1 MLLLL
6 WLLVRAAGPEIDS
19 SIPQRALMGLR
30 AVGSHLSSLDASILL
45 PLLACEALVQCSK
58 ALKWTAILR
67 SAHPVRYLN
76 ALRGIVVGAAATHL
90 VPLRLDEVLRA
101 GVVSRRENI
110 PAATVFGTVVLD
122 RIIELGLL
130 GLVVGIL
137 SLLTGE
143 LPPLF
148 GKAVMLLSF
157 GTLVAI
163 VGCLGLVAWRAP
175 IIALLPENRIGQK
188 LSSVLT
194 GLAEGLRSI
203 PRGRDLALL
212 LLGAVGEWGATI
224 MFYALILT
232 SAGLDSTAALSL
244 LLAVGNTLSYALP
257 NLPAALGVFELI
269 QGGMI
274 EAVAGL
280 DPARAAA
287 LALSAHAVLMI
298 PVTITGLI
306 VGFFEWRH
314 RTPTRPSPPSEC

>member
-1 MLLLL
+1 M
-6 WLLVRAAGPEIDS
+6 WLLVRAAGTDGDASIA
-19 SIPQRALMGLR
+19 SIPHRALLGLQ
-30 AVGSHLSSLDASILL
+30 AVGSQLASLNAALIL

-101 GVVSRRENI
+101 GVVSRREKI

-130 GLVVGIL
+130 GLIVASL

-148 GKAVMLLSF
+148 GKAVTLL
-157 GTLVAI
+157 G
-163 VGCLGLVAWRAP
+163 VGFVLALACCLGLLAWRKRV
-175 IIALLPENRIGQK
+175 IALLPENRLGQK
-188 LSSVLT
+188 LSSALE
-194 GLAEGLRSI
+194 GLAEGLGSI
-203 PRGRDLALL
+203 PRGRDFTLL
-212 LLGAVGEWGATI
+212 LLGAIGEWGATI
-224 MFYALILT
+224 LFYGLIL
-232 SAGLDSTAALSL
+232 SGAGLDSTAALSL

-314 RTPTRPSPPSEC
+314 GTSTRPSPSPEC